1 LALSDQLQLHQL
13 SSHLNAWLQPNLA
26 TIACHAENLTGIMAY
41 ARDNL
46 SRDLLLQLLSL
57 SLQVAASA
65 AQAAAAG
72 GSNGMIG
79 SVNHVQNSN
88 GLLSGSKSRSDGSRR
103 QRRRTNDWVMGDE
116 EGVVAADQDLAHVL
130 GLDMLPSVNDDS
142 PSSSDQNQ
150 YNDGG
155 YGDSATS
162 SPGGSSCGREGTGSG
177 TEDMQQRLAMC
188 MSSGLFGPAVV
199 SNAAGQAAAGVGA
212 MRAPT
217 APAAVAGLQMNGA
230 APLVSAAPM
239 VSAAP
244 SKEQQQQ
251 QPSFPR
257 MSAMGF
263 PMPFPPSR
271 SRPAAPYME
280 SVMEVDGGEQHQQ
293 QQQQFTSGW
302 AAKLLPGE
310 RRRSLAF

>member
-1 LALSDQLQLHQL
+1 MINLVPTHGLLESTHGLAYVLQVQEDSVTWAAVLDMIYPVVSSIQDWELYERVVILADKYNMSGVLQRCVQRLCEADAVYSLDPAAPNFVLRWLALSDQLQLHQL

-177 TEDMQQRLAMC
+177 TEDMQ
-188 MSSGLFGPAVV
+188 
-199 SNAAGQAAAGVGA
+199 
-212 MRAPT
+212 
-217 APAAVAGLQMNGA
+217 
-230 APLVSAAPM
+230 
-239 VSAAP
+239 
-244 SKEQQQQ
+244 
-251 QPSFPR
+251 
-257 MSAMGF
+257 
-263 PMPFPPSR
+263 
-271 SRPAAPYME
+271 
-280 SVMEVDGGEQHQQ
+280 
-293 QQQQFTSGW
+293 
-302 AAKLLPGE
+302 
-310 RRRSLAF
+310 

>member
-1 LALSDQLQLHQL
+1 
-13 SSHLNAWLQPNLA
+13 
-26 TIACHAENLTGIMAY
+26 MAY

-46 SRDLLLQLLSL
+46 SRDLLLQLLRL

-65 AQAAAAG
+65 AQAAAAAG

-79 SVNHVQNSN
+79 SVNHVQGSH

-116 EGVVAADQDLAHVL
+116 EGAVAADQDLAHVL
-130 GLDMLPSVNDDS
+130 GLDMLPSVNEDS

-217 APAAVAGLQMNGA
+217 AVVGLQMNGA
-230 APLVSAAPM
+230 APLVSAALM

-244 SKEQQQQ
+244 SKTLQEQQQ

-271 SRPAAPYME
+271 SRPAVPYME
-280 SVMEVDGGEQHQQ
+280 SVMEVDGGEQHQ